1 MLAKHLISDIVPSL
15 HTSDSGARALSW
27 MEIFRVSHL
36 PIVNNKEF
44 LGLIT
49 DTDIYDMNKAD
60 EPIGNHQLSLMRPY
74 VLANQHI
81 YEVMELASR
90 LKLTVIPVLDEE
102 KNYLGLITLMDIINY
117 FAELAAFRTPGGII
131 VLELNMNDY
140 SLAEISNIVEDNG
153 AKILSVFVTQPTES
167 MKLHVTLKLNRTD
180 LSPIMQ
186 AFDRYNYIIKASF
199 METNQ
204 IDEILQR
211 RYEEFMKYMNI

>member
-15 HTSDSGARALSW
+15 KTSDSGARALSW

-60 EPIGNHQLSLMRPY
+60 EPISNHQLSLMRPY

-81 YEVMELASR
+81 YEVLELASR
-90 LKLTVIPVLDEE
+90 LKLTVVPVLDEQ

-140 SLAEISNIVEDNG
+140 SLAEIANIVEDNG

-180 LSPIMQ
+180 LSPIIQ

-199 METNQ
+199 MEENQ
-204 IDEILQR
+204 VDEILQR